1 MYRESNM
8 KVQFT
13 LNEEDIKNMLWAYN
27 ANIED
32 LALSSDNMED
42 WIVDFNGD
50 SVTVIVEKEM

>member
-1 MYRESNM
+1 M